1 MPTIVKDKQLLFA
14 SIRLMIC
21 VGHANGYLGLK
32 EMTSITQTM
41 NNEHFT
47 LRERQV
53 LMDDLDN
60 PKSPEE
66 IVDEMLPLDLIS
78 KLTVIR
84 QLYHFALVDRK
95 LSAAEQ
101 REIRRIS
108 GLLGIDSGKQKQVEE
123 WIAEGI
129 AWRERWQQIVG

>member
-1 MPTIVKDKQLLFA
+1 MIKDKQLLFA

-21 VGHANGYLGLK
+21 VGHADGYMGTK
-32 EMTSITQTM
+32 EMTSISQM
-41 NNEHFT
+41 VNNERFT

-66 IVDEMLPLDLIS
+66 IVEEMLPLDLAP
-78 KLTVIR
+78 KLTLIR
-84 QLYHFALVDRK
+84 QLYHIALVDHK
-95 LSAAEQ
+95 LSSAEQ
-101 REIRRIS
+101 CEIRRIA
-108 GLLGIDSGKQKQVEE
+108 GLLGIDDAKQQQVES

-129 AWRERWQQIVG
+129 AWRERWQQIVGE